1 MKGRLVGLILPAS
14 VAGVALGATT
24 AGYKGGLISAGVFFW
39 LWPCLVALLWLA
51 LAIGAFIM
59 RWTKWAWPP
68 LAAFVAQLV
77 GLLLLVSHTIKTPL
91 EVLWYSLGTFAVVLL
106 VILIIWLIVTLRT
119 RALEKKLVE
128 GGGEGVDAQALARIR
143 KDMSEALA
151 MLRRAGTGRNAI
163 YELPWLL
170 VMGRPQGGK
179 TFAIKNSGLSL
190 PVRKDWVKGA
200 GGTFTADWFFT
211 NEMIFLDTPGKWVQ
225 EGVSDEGGK
234 NWTELLRLLRRHR
247 GRRPLDGLVVVVPAD
262 DLLSKSADELAEQAA
277 HVREVIDLIH
287 DELKFRFPVYLLV
300 SKTDLVDGFVDFFKG
315 LPANRKHQIF
325 GWSHPD
331 PNDREAIGSIRKA
344 FGRVLK
350 RMQAIRLE
358 ILARTASA
366 TAVRRL
372 FFFTEEFRRL
382 EDPLVEFA
390 EALFQSD
397 PYHETPVF
405 RGFYFTSATQ
415 GEGAPLGQAMAQ
427 LARNLGVRAAPSAS
441 TETEAKR
448 SYFLL
453 EMFRTLMVG
462 DEGLVSRTAGHWLRR
477 RRDTVLAAF
486 LPATIAALLLFFAL
500 ISFFWNRSI
509 YRDAAAEIPH
519 IVSELATR
527 DNVSSD
533 ALEALQGI
541 DRIRRYHEK
550 MTGFTLFRGL
560 GMRQPGELASE
571 TFRVFRDELQ
581 TRVLRPT
588 FQRAQA
594 IALDPGH
601 DFATRAD
608 AFYSVV
614 WLRQGNLVEYGD
626 DLKGFEGIWSG
637 LGPQQAA
644 EARQLLV
651 QQFEHL
657 IRNGPTQKNLLEGFD
672 LPTVAEALRKGTAD
686 MGSTS
691 AIKRYIGFQDVCAAP
706 GTPNEIRRCDKL
718 VRDILNF
725 GERDLA
731 RLNSNLQRLKT
742 DLRELHGVE
751 SGSDE
756 ALESLREISLPGR
769 TSEQCFETFEKEVI
783 PSMKDYY
790 VGRQDELVKQ
800 CQSVVDQKSKS
811 AVHTT
816 LDAQDAD
823 LKKQQTAIADK
834 VSQFNDTC
842 RASLERTGSVDAA
855 PLFKL
860 SRSYRLVECVH
871 ERDLSGDLVKK
882 AAIVPAGGG
891 ARPATRPTGGGR
903 PAPVPSDSGG
913 LKYFSRGGGV
923 PAGYNQDALD
933 RKKTE
938 QAEEIEYAKGLPQSQ
953 KATKDSQIRK
963 AIDEFGTAYERAW
976 EQYLRA
982 LRLKGDPPE
991 DPGAWIQAL
1000 AQSGEWR
1007 VVLEPASDA
1016 LGVAGDAADPY
1027 FGGFYR
1033 KLQGMSSVSTF
1044 LNSGLGTYTG
1054 LLKQVG
1060 QDVARCQGSPALA
1073 GQFRSALGAGDAA
1086 NSLVKAQ
1093 SWVDQNG
1100 GESLAQGSLRLLLQ
1114 RPLDVARE
1122 ALGTSA
1128 DPNKRWTELV
1138 RASQQLSHRF
1148 PFSGVE
1154 TDDLATPDEVKAV
1167 LGGLSGIVPKLYAEK
1182 DKLQLASEAKA
1193 WLDRA
1198 QALSA
1203 VFFDPGNDAIK
1214 LYNLKLTVNDKL
1226 TKIEPKKAAADDEW
1240 RLEALE
1246 FDMTDKF
1253 AWRADKD
1260 LPTTKT
1266 VKLDLFG
1273 ENASGIGKITLIVG
1287 HMQKQGAKRK
1297 VVWEDVE
1304 PSAVVAS
1311 EDGAWAPLRALAK
1324 VMSQG
1329 AAGDRVTVN
1338 LTAAFPYKNKKTPD
1352 GKLTVPLE
1360 VQGRQLA
1367 GVIDLIQRG
1376 LPPAP
1381 ASQ

>member
-14 VAGVALGATT
+14 VAGVALGAT
-24 AGYKGGLISAGVFFW
+24 AAAHKGGMISAGVYFW
-39 LWPCLVALLWLA
+39 VWPCLVAVLWLA
-51 LAIGAFIM
+51 LAFGAFIM

-77 GLLLLVSHTIKTPL
+77 GLLLLVSRTIKTPL
-91 EVLWYSLGTFAVVLL
+91 EVFWYSLGTFAVVLL
-106 VILIIWLIVTLRT
+106 VILVIWLVVTLRT

-225 EGVSDEGGK
+225 EGVTDEGGK

-344 FGRVLK
+344 FGRVLR

-427 LARNLGVRAAPSAS
+427 LARNLGVRTAPAAAA
-441 TETEAKR
+441 ETEAKR

-486 LPATIAALLLFFAL
+486 LPATIAVVLLFFAL
-500 ISFFWNRSI
+500 ISFFWNRAI
-509 YRDAAAEIPH
+509 YSDAAAEIPQ
-519 IVSELATR
+519 IERELATR
-527 DNVSSD
+527 GNVSSD
-533 ALEALQGI
+533 ALESLKAI
-541 DRIRRYHEK
+541 DRIREFHDK
-550 MTGFTLFRGL
+550 MTGFTLFRGM
-560 GMRQPGELASE
+560 GMRQPGELAKE
-571 TFRVFRDELQ
+571 TFRIFKDEL
-581 TRVLRPT
+581 TARVLQPT
-588 FQRAQA
+588 FKRAQE
-594 IALDPGH
+594 ISLDPH
-601 DFATRAD
+601 RDFATRAD

-614 WLRQGNLVEYGD
+614 WLRQGNAVEYGD

-637 LGPQQAA
+637 LDPEGAA

-651 QQFEHL
+651 AQFEHL
-657 IRNGPTQKNLLEGFD
+657 LQNGSARTGLLAGFD
-672 LPTVAEALRKGTAD
+672 LAGIAEAMRKGTAE
-686 MGSTS
+686 MGSTT
-691 AIKRYIGFQDVCAAP
+691 AVKRYIDFQDACGAP
-706 GTPNEIRRCDKL
+706 GTPSEIRHCDRL
-718 VRDILNF
+718 LRDALSF
-725 GERDLA
+725 GDSDLA
-731 RLNSNLQRLKT
+731 RLNKNLQRLKK
-742 DLRELHGVE
+742 DLGNIRGEEAGAE
-751 SGSDE
+751 E
-756 ALESLREISLPGR
+756 ALASLSRINVPEKSRE
-769 TSEQCFETFEKEVI
+769 ECFVAFERDII

-790 VGRQDELVKQ
+790 IGRQDELVKA
-800 CQSVVDQKSKS
+800 CQTAVEGKSKS
-811 AVHTT
+811 VANPT
-816 LDAQDAD
+816 LDAQDKE
-823 LKKQQTAIADK
+823 LEKQQVAISGK
-834 VSQFNDTC
+834 VGQFNETC
-842 RASLERTGSVDAA
+842 RASLEQTGEVDVA

-860 SRSYRLVECVH
+860 SRSFRLVECIH
-871 ERDLSGDLVKK
+871 ERDD
-882 AAIVPAGGG
+882 AADRVARVPRPSGGG
-891 ARPATRPTGGGR
+891 APGVGR
-903 PAPVPSDSGG
+903 PSGG
-913 LKYFSRGGGV
+913 V
-923 PAGYNQDALD
+923 AAPASSASGLSFFTRAGIPSGYNQDALE
-933 RKKTE
+933 RKKSDQGPE
-938 QAEEIEYAKGLPQSQ
+938 IDVAAGMPQAQ
-953 KATKDSQIRK
+953 KLVKDAQIRK
-963 AIDEFGTAYERAW
+963 TMDDFGAKYASAW
-976 EQYLRA
+976 EQYLRSI
-982 LRLKGDPPE
+982 RLKEGPPA
-991 DPGAWIQAL
+991 DRGAWLLAL
-1000 AQSGEWR
+1000 AQSPEWR
-1007 VVLEPASDA
+1007 DVLQPAADA
-1016 LGVAGDAADPY
+1016 LGVTGDPSHPY
-1027 FGGFYR
+1027 FGRFYA
-1033 KLQGMSSVSTF
+1033 KLQGLASVSAF
-1044 LNSGLGTYTG
+1044 LNNGGLGDY
-1054 LLKQVG
+1054 LAAIKQVG
-1060 QDVARCQGSPALA
+1060 EDVARCQGNPAQA
-1073 GQFRSALGAGDAA
+1073 GAFRSALEAGNPA
-1086 NSLVKAQ
+1086 NSLVRAGA
-1093 SWVDQNG
+1093 WVDQHG
-1100 GESLAQGSLRLLLQ
+1100 GESLAEGSLRKLLQ
-1114 RPLDVARE
+1114 RPLEVARDG
-1122 ALGTSA
+1122 LGSSA

-1138 RASQQLSHRF
+1138 RTSEMLSHRF

-1154 TDDLATPDEVKAV
+1154 TDDLASADEVRNL
-1167 LGGLSGIVPKLYAEK
+1167 LGGLSGIVTKLYGEK
-1182 DKLQLASEAKA
+1182 EKMQLGPEARA

-1198 QALSA
+1198 YALSA
-1203 VFFDPGNDAIK
+1203 VFFDAGKDEVKAYKIS
-1214 LYNLKLTVNDKL
+1214 LTLDVGGVE
-1226 TKIEPKKAAADDEW
+1226 IAPPKAKQSGDW
-1240 RLEALE
+1240 RLEGFKFQLPEPFEWKPESDRPMTKQSTFALIGDE
-1246 FDMTDKF
+1246 
-1253 AWRADKD
+1253 AA
-1260 LPTTKT
+1260 
-1266 VKLDLFG
+1266 VS
-1273 ENASGIGKITLIVG
+1273 SGIQVTVG
-1287 HMQKQGAKRK
+1287 QQHLKGFKQ
-1297 VVWEDVE
+1297 VWEPLTPTLVT
-1304 PSAVVAS
+1304 SA
-1311 EDGAWAPLRALAK
+1311 DGAWGPLKALAK
-1324 VMSQG
+1324 IKPQG
-1329 AAGDRVTVN
+1329 ATGDRVTFP
-1338 LTAAFPYKNKKTPD
+1338 LAAPFVFKEKKVPD
-1352 GKLTVPLE
+1352 GKLTVSLV
-1360 VQGRQLA
+1360 VQGSKLA
-1367 GVIDLIQRG
+1367 TLLDLIQRG
-1376 LPPAP
+1376 LPAAP

>member
-14 VAGVALGATT
+14 VAGVALGAT
-24 AGYKGGLISAGVFFW
+24 AAAHKGGIISDGVFFW

-77 GLLLLVSHTIKTPL
+77 GLLLLVSRTIKTPL
-91 EVLWYSLGTFAVVLL
+91 EVLWYSLGTFVAVLL

-143 KDMSEALA
+143 KDMAEALS

-225 EGVSDEGGK
+225 EGVTEEGSK
-234 NWTELLRLLRRHR
+234 SWTELLRLLRRHR

-300 SKTDLVDGFVDFFKG
+300 SKTDLVEGFVDFFKG

-344 FGRVLK
+344 FGRVLR

-427 LARNLGVRAAPSAS
+427 LARNLGVRSTPPAAA
-441 TETEAKR
+441 ETEAKR

-486 LPATIAALLLFFAL
+486 LPATIAAALLFFAL
-500 ISFFWNRSI
+500 ISFFWNRST
-509 YRDAAAEIPH
+509 YRDAAVEIPR
-519 IVSELATR
+519 VVAELASR

-560 GMRQPGELASE
+560 GMRQPGELRAE
-571 TFRVFRDELQ
+571 TFRIFRDELQ

-594 IALDPGH
+594 IALDPAK

-614 WLRQGNLVEYGD
+614 WLRQGNVVEYGD

-637 LGPQQAA
+637 LGPQQASD
-644 EARQLLV
+644 ARQLLV
-651 QQFEHL
+651 EQFEEL
-657 IRNGPTQKNLLEGFD
+657 VRSGPSQKNLLEGFD
-672 LPTVAEALRKGTAD
+672 LAAVAEALRKGTAD

-691 AIKRYIGFQDVCAAP
+691 AIKRYIGFQDACAAP

-731 RLNSNLQRLKT
+731 RLSSNLQRLKT

-751 SGSDE
+751 TGADE
-756 ALESLREISLPGR
+756 ALESLREITLPER
-769 TSEQCFETFEKEVI
+769 TSEQCFETFEKDIV

-800 CQSVVDQKSKS
+800 CQSIVDQKSKA
-811 AVHTT
+811 AVHPT

-834 VSQFNDTC
+834 VSQFNESC
-842 RASLERTGSVDAA
+842 RTSLERTGSVDPV

-860 SRSYRLVECVH
+860 SRSYRLVECVR

-882 AAIVPAGGG
+882 AAGAPAPGGVRPPPRPGGG
-891 ARPATRPTGGGR
+891 VRPPS
-903 PAPVPSDSGG
+903 APSEVGG
-913 LKYFSRGGGV
+913 LKFFSRGAGLPG
-923 PAGYNQDALD
+923 GYNQDAFD

-938 QAEEIEYAKGLPQSQ
+938 QAEEIEFAKGLPQAQ
-953 KATKDSQIRK
+953 KAQKDSQIRR
-963 AIDEFGTAYERAW
+963 AIDEYGTAYERAW

-982 LRLKGDPPE
+982 IRLKGDPPE

-1000 AQSGEWR
+1000 AQTGEWR
-1007 VVLEPASDA
+1007 TVLEPASDA
-1016 LGVAGDAADPY
+1016 VGLAGDPSDPH

-1033 KLQGMSSVSTF
+1033 KLQGLSSVSAF
-1044 LNSGLGTYTG
+1044 LNSGLGMYTG

-1060 QDVARCQGSPALA
+1060 QDVARCQSNPALA
-1073 GQFRSALGAGDAA
+1073 GQFRSALGAGDPG

-1100 GESLAQGSLRLLLQ
+1100 GESLAQGSLRELLQ
-1114 RPLDVARE
+1114 RPLNIARD

-1138 RASQQLSHRF
+1138 RASQQLSHRY

-1154 TDDLATPDEVKAV
+1154 TDDLATPDEVRAV

-1182 DKLQLASEAKA
+1182 DKLQLGSEAKA

-1198 QALSA
+1198 RALSE

-1214 LYNLKLTVNDKL
+1214 LYNLKLSVNEKL
-1226 TKIEPKKAAADDEW
+1226 TKIEPKKAADDEEW

-1273 ENASGIGKITLIVG
+1273 ENASGIGRITLTVG
-1287 HMQKQGAKRK
+1287 HMGREGIKRK

-1304 PSAVVAS
+1304 PPTVVAS

-1324 VMSQG
+1324 VMPQG
-1329 AAGDRVTVN
+1329 AAGDRVT
-1338 LTAAFPYKNKKTPD
+1338 LEFTAPFLYKSKKVPD
-1352 GKLTVPLE
+1352 GKLTVPFE
-1360 VQGRQLA
+1360 IQGRQLA
-1367 GVIDLIQRG
+1367 NVLDLIQHG
-1376 LPPAP
+1376 LKPAP